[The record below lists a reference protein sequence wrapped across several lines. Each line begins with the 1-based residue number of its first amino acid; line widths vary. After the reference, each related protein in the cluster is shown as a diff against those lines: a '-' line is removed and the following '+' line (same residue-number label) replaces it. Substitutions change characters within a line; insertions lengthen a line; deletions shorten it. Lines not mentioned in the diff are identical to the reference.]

1 MFRQPSK
8 WLVVVLASGVFVAG
22 CGSSSSSSSSTTS
35 GSTGTSSTSSIT
47 VPTGAGVAQAIAACK
62 AVVQKAPTLSST
74 TKAKIEGICEKAGTD
89 PAAARTAAKEV
100 CVEVINASPIPS
112 GSIKEKALAA
122 CNKSS

>member
-8 WLVVVLASGVFVAG
+8 WLVVVLVGGVFVAG

-35 GSTGTSSTSSIT
+35 GSTGTSSIT
-47 VPTGAGVAQAIAACK
+47 VPTGAGVAQAIASCK
-62 AVVQKAPTLSST
+62 SVVQKAPTLSST

-100 CVEVINASPIPS
+100 CVEVVNASPIPS